1 MARST
6 KIIVSLVA
14 GIAAL
19 FAVAAVAFL
28 FLFDPNDFRE
38 EAATAVKEATGRD
51 LVIEGDISLQIVPW
65 LAVEVGR
72 ASLGDAPGFGD
83 KPFAAIESASLSV
96 KFWPLLLSREV
107 SVGTA
112 EINGL
117 RLNLMV
123 DRNGRG
129 NWEDLVAQDEGTKET
144 EEPAG
149 EAGTLD
155 IAGFDLSDAVVSYT
169 DLKTGETYSLR
180 DAQFSIGRIT
190 SAPDSNAIGIGG
202 FSLEGVVDGIGTMP
216 SELEFSTAGIELQV
230 ADQVV
235 VMQPVSLAILGLRI
249 EADFQ
254 PLSYAGAVEPM
265 AAIKV
270 DAFSPRSLMHLFG
283 VEQPLTADPV
293 VLSNVIFDAQAA
305 VRSSSIDLTEMNIT
319 IDDTTFAGS
328 LSLPTDA
335 AGAFEF
341 ELRGDTIDLNRYMAP
356 PVEDESAA
364 TQDDQLPPVE
374 IPVDLIKALNLRG
387 QMELESVVMGPLQL
401 DQVKVGLNAG
411 KGRLRIF
418 PISSALYG
426 GSYNGDVRID
436 VAGSAPVLSLD
447 EKVSEVDL
455 AQIALAMFEQENIT
469 GSLDGN
475 FKLSGRGKDMAEIQQ
490 SLGGTMSIA
499 LNDGA
504 YEGTDIWFELRR
516 ARALLK
522 QETPPEPVLP
532 ARTKFTSVKASGVV
546 TDGVMRNDDLVADLP
561 FMQLTGSGDVN
572 IVAGTVDYDLRA
584 RVYRKPDVMG
594 GATAEEIDDLTKTVI
609 PLKITGSLA
618 SPTVAPDVE
627 ELLRQ
632 RVEEEIKDKLGDKLK
647 DIFGR

>member
-155 IAGFDLSDAVVSYT
+155 IAGFNLSDAVVSYT

-254 PLSYAGAVEPM
+254 PLSYAGAVAPM

-341 ELRGDTIDLNRYMAP
+341 ELRGDTIDLKTTSSRP
-356 PVEDESAA
+356 W
-364 TQDDQLPPVE
+364 
-374 IPVDLIKALNLRG
+374 R
-387 QMELESVVMGPLQL
+387 
-401 DQVKVGLNAG
+401 
-411 KGRLRIF
+411 F
-418 PISSALYG
+418 PW
-426 GSYNGDVRID
+426 
-436 VAGSAPVLSLD
+436 
-447 EKVSEVDL
+447 
-455 AQIALAMFEQENIT
+455 T
-469 GSLDGN
+469 
-475 FKLSGRGKDMAEIQQ
+475 
-490 SLGGTMSIA
+490 
-499 LNDGA
+499 
-504 YEGTDIWFELRR
+504 
-516 ARALLK
+516 
-522 QETPPEPVLP
+522 
-532 ARTKFTSVKASGVV
+532 
-546 TDGVMRNDDLVADLP
+546 
-561 FMQLTGSGDVN
+561 
-572 IVAGTVDYDLRA
+572 
-584 RVYRKPDVMG
+584 
-594 GATAEEIDDLTKTVI
+594 
-609 PLKITGSLA
+609 
-618 SPTVAPDVE
+618 
-627 ELLRQ
+627 
-632 RVEEEIKDKLGDKLK
+632 
-647 DIFGR
+647 